1 MFAVETDWKLAGI
14 DSNQPA
20 LKKNVEGSLMIW
32 FTPQAPAGQ

>member
-1 MFAVETDWKLAGI
+1 LLLETDWKLAGI

-20 LKKNVEGSLMIW
+20 LKKNVEVSLKIW